1 MLKSGFM
8 FYETKVRFQC
18 LHHISFLHK
27 GNCNIN
33 KLWRQKDAERYVKK
47 KILYVARKYFM
58 ALFL

>member
-1 MLKSGFM
+1 M

-18 LHHISFLHK
+18 LHHISFLHT